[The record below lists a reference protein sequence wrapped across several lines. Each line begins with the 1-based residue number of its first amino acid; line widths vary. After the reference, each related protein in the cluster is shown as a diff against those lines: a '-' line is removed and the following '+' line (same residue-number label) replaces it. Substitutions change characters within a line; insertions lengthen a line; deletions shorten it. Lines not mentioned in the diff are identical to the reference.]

1 MLTSVKPDI
10 VGRGRPS
17 ADEGGRRTEADGG
30 PSFFSESRPPQG
42 RTRTADL
49 EISTEP
55 DGSGPKI
62 QADRPPQ
69 GRKRT
74 ADRDFFVQSGPK
86 RTEADGPPMMGI
98 SVIKIHHLRVLENV
112 TINLETLL

>member
-1 MLTSVKPDI
+1 MTPSAENVISNSGADI
-10 VGRGRPS
+10 VGR
-17 ADEGGRRTEADGG
+17 GRRTEADGG
-30 PSFFSESRPPQG
+30 RSFFFESRPPQG

-98 SVIKIHHLRVLENV
+98 SVIKIHH
-112 TINLETLL
+112 TLTAIYQSNQGS